1 MLSVVTAG
9 GPKSGNRSTVPLN
22 DMLDVIKN
30 DPRHC
35 SRTNPVRLDY
45 KVQGGWV
52 GKDGGKRRRFGELTV
67 TFLVSVSGRN
77 E

>member
-30 DPRHC
+30 NPRLRA
-35 SRTNPVRLDY
+35 RTNPERLDY
-45 KVQGGWV
+45 KVCF
-52 GKDGGKRRRFGELTV
+52 FGCLCLCE
-67 TFLVSVSGRN
+67 SY
-77 E
+77 